1 MAETASMDQGIH
13 LSLVALCAIPVLYFV
28 PAVIAAGKEH
38 PQPGGVFFVNL
49 FLGWTVIG
57 WFVALFW
64 AIEKGKPVAIAPA
77 PIITPA
83 FTPELAAKEI
93 EDLVVM
99 RDKALISEDDYLNQR
114 QAILARW
121 ASATARP
128 VRPHKYA
135 YG

>member
-1 MAETASMDQGIH
+1 MAESANMDQGIH
-13 LSLVALCAIPVLYFV
+13 LSLVALCAIPLLYFV
-28 PAVIAAGKEH
+28 PAIIAASKEH
-38 PQPGGVFFVNL
+38 PQPGGVFFVTL

-64 AIEKGKPVAIAPA
+64 AIEKGKPAVSAPVAPN
-77 PIITPA
+77 PPA

-99 RDKALISEDDYLNQR
+99 RDKALISEDDFINQR

-121 ASATARP
+121 ASATTKP
-128 VRPHKYA
+128 VRRHKYA